1 MDEKVKEINAE
12 YLQRL
17 VLEDNWRALLITLVI
32 ENKLDVWNVDI
43 KKLVYY
49 FTKLLYETSEK
60 GFYIPSNVLLAL
72 TILLKLKALTI
83 KIDEGKN
90 EQDEEIVA
98 ANEGENNFEIKINEV
113 KRKKP
118 KLPLSMEE
126 IIKYVEKYMEKI
138 REREN
143 KSEKTNVAN
152 QDFNYEFNNE
162 DVKKKID
169 EFYKLIMEKQK
180 TTLFTIANF
189 DKEKIIE
196 YLAYTLF
203 LAHEG
208 KIGFSQKKPF
218 EDIELYIKSKAA
230 VNG

>member
-1 MDEKVKEINAE
+1 MDEKLKEINAE

-17 VLEDNWRALLITLVI
+17 VLEDNWRAVLITLVI

-83 KIDEGKN
+83 KIDEAKN
-90 EQDEEIVA
+90 EQEEEIVI
-98 ANEGENNFEIKINEV
+98 ANEDENNFEIKINEV

-143 KSEKTNVAN
+143 KIEKTNVAD

-162 DVKKKID
+162 DIKKKIND
-169 EFYKLIMEKQK
+169 FYNLLVEKQK
-180 TTLFTIANF
+180 TTLFHIANF
-189 DKEKIIE
+189 DTEKIIE

-203 LAHEG
+203 LANEG
-208 KIGFSQKKPF
+208 KIDFSQKKPF
-218 EDIELYIKSKAA
+218 EDVELYIKNSK
-230 VNG
+230 GF